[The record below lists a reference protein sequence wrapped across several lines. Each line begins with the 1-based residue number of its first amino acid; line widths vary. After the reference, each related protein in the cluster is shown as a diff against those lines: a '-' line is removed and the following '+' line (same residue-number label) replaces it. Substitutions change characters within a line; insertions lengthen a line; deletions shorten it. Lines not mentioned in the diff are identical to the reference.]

1 MSGVKKGDIVGRIS
15 YGKDILFVVERI
27 IRTKENEDF
36 AILKGLTIRIQAD
49 SPIEDLEI
57 IEPKQVEK
65 HVRTLEEK
73 VSKRIQRY
81 ANNPQDNT
89 FVREKMI
96 VYTGKILHIDGD
108 RKYSEKSRNYYKK
121 IGLNAIVKNIPE
133 RMQPLNIVGLLQRHK
148 PDVLVITGH
157 DRYDSKRNKI
167 QWFI

>member
-1 MSGVKKGDIVGRIS
+1 MKRVRKGDIVGRTS

-27 IRTKENEDF
+27 IKTKENEDF

-108 RKYSEKSRNYYKK
+108 SCLDN
-121 IGLNAIVKNIPE
+121 KNS
-133 RMQPLNIVGLLQRHK
+133 H
-148 PDVLVITGH
+148 
-157 DRYDSKRNKI
+157 
-167 QWFI
+167 